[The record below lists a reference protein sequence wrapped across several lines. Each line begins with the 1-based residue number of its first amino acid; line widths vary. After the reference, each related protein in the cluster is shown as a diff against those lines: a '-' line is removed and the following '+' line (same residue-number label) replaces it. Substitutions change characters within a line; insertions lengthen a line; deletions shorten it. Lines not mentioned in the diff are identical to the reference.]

1 MKIYLKNLL
10 YKVSKINRHHFVWN
24 IVILKTWPRYL
35 MLALLNLRIKQSSPA
50 KLHDLC
56 HFFHSFILS
65 SLYLL
70 RVSFHPFFSL
80 LNTWISFHPFI
91 LSSLYLLRG
100 YPFILSFLYLL
111 RMDILSS
118 FLLFTYYV
126 DILSSFLLFT

>member
-10 YKVSKINRHHFVWN
+10 FKVSKINRYHLVWN
-24 IVILKTWPRYL
+24 IVILKTWSRYL

-80 LNTWISFHPFI
+80 LITWISFHTFFSLLITHGYPFI
-91 LSSLYLLRG
+91 LSSLYLLRE
-100 YPFILSFLYLL
+100 YPFILSSLYLL
-111 RMDILSS
+111 RVS
-118 FLLFTYYV
+118 FHPFFSLLIT
-126 DILSSFLLFT
+126 